1 MSDDDQNPEY
11 EVGYKK
17 PPVASRF
24 QAGNW
29 RGNRKGRPRKSRNL
43 KSDFEDEM
51 AQRIT
56 LKEGNVSIRI
66 SKQRALVK
74 ALVVKGIKGD
84 ERAIGRA
91 LDLWLRLIG
100 NDDQA
105 SEVPALSEEDQA
117 ILDAF
122 LKRGEQENE
131 PR

>member
-1 MSDDDQNPEY
+1 MSGDGDKPDY

-17 PPVASRF
+17 PPVESRF

-29 RGNRKGRPRKSRNL
+29 KGNHKGRPRKSRNL
-43 KSDFEDEM
+43 KSDFQDEM
-51 AQRIT
+51 AERIT
-56 LKEGNVSIRI
+56 LKEGNRSIRI

-91 LDLWLRLIG
+91 FEILLRLVG
-100 NDDQA
+100 NEDQA
-105 SEVPALSEEDQA
+105 SEVPALSDEDQA

-122 LKRGEQENE
+122 LKRGEHKDE

>member
-1 MSDDDQNPEY
+1 MSGDDDKPDY

-24 QAGNW
+24 QPGNW
-29 RGNRKGRPRKSRNL
+29 RGNRKGRPRKTRNL
-43 KSDFEDEM
+43 KTDFQEEM
-51 AQRIT
+51 AERIT
-56 LKEGNVSIRI
+56 LKEGNRSIRI

-74 ALVVKGIKGD
+74 ALIVKGIKGD

-91 LDLWLRLIG
+91 FEILLRLVG
-100 NDDQA
+100 NEDQA
-105 SEVPALSEEDQA
+105 SDVPNLSDEDQA

-122 LKRGEQENE
+122 LKRRGPQDE